1 MEILEDEAYDTL
13 SESLHIQVAS
23 PIFNAKISTRIKIFT
38 PGLKVS
44 ASRDFENQEL
54 QLIGK

>member
-13 SESLHIQVAS
+13 SEKFTHS